1 MIERLRP
8 KDKWEKTVEKDLNRL
23 VIDDEIRYKIDTKIK
38 DIRPHFMRE
47 KDKKL

>member
-8 KDKWEKTVEKDLNRL
+8 KDTWEKAVTKDLNKL
-23 VIDDEIRYKIDTKIK
+23 VIDDNKIRYKIDTKIK

-47 KDKKL
+47 KD